1 MTHEASTIVDASV
14 DSTSMAAVSDI
25 RTRTRKGSPW
35 RDLGGVLADRGGV
48 VIAPRRSALVA
59 CGVYSTA
66 LVALSVVPRPPAV
79 LPDVVAHAAASGV
92 QAGLFYL
99 AAASVLSPLGAIL
112 SAWLGTTAFAAGSE
126 LLQSLLPP
134 RAAELHDL
142 AAAMVGA
149 TAVLSGVLGVRLV
162 AGAVGALGR
171 SRRDSPAPARET
183 TGEGGVE
190 VDAPKSESC
199 IHCLEPIRP
208 GARRCPSCLAWQ
220 SRWAGESQNPRLEL
234 ALLFG
239 GAIVAM
245 LLVAG
250 VYGVGRSRR
259 TEAPRGFR
267 ADAMSVPAPVRVVRP
282 QGGGTGIVL
291 VGTIRNPT
299 ETSWRDPYLQVTCR
313 DRDGVRID
321 AFAARAGGVFVPAKG
336 TASFKVV
343 EPTPLREP
351 AEYAACRVEIRWAV
365 RAD

>member
-1 MTHEASTIVDASV
+1 MHREIVRV
-14 DSTSMAAVSDI
+14 CN
-25 RTRTRKGSPW
+25 P
-35 RDLGGVLADRGGV
+35 RGAKDHCAGQMDV
-48 VIAPRRSALVA
+48 VIAPRRSALIA

-99 AAASVLSPLGAIL
+99 AAASVLSPLGAVL

-149 TAVLSGVLGVRLV
+149 TVVLSGALGVRLI

-171 SRRDSPAPARET
+171 SRGNSLAPARET

-190 VDAPKSESC
+190 DDAPRGERC
-199 IHCLEPIRP
+199 IHCLEPIRA

-234 ALLFG
+234 ALLIG
-239 GAIVAM
+239 GATVAM
-245 LLVAG
+245 LLAVG

-259 TEAPRGFR
+259 TEAPRASR
-267 ADAMSVPAPVRVVRP
+267 ADAMTVPAPVSVVRP
-282 QGGGTGIVL
+282 QGGGTGIVV

-351 AEYAACRVEIRWAV
+351 EQYVACRVEIRWAV